1 MRQRTEA
8 GIPCRMHNC
17 IPTQGRVALVQNPP
31 PCVVI
36 VLICDEMLAALRP
49 HCAGK
54 KIFSEEECLA
64 LQLSP
69 ALAAASRASVNVDVP
84 AFGKGSAG
92 IALDTEAGET
102 TAGEGV
108 VDTLTA
114 PMCGAP
120 RGGAAGPRAVK
131 IARCGP
137 QHND

>member
-1 MRQRTEA
+1 MFTASKR
-8 GIPCRMHNC
+8 C
-17 IPTQGRVALVQNPP
+17 
-31 PCVVI
+31 
-36 VLICDEMLAALRP
+36 
-49 HCAGK
+49 
-54 KIFSEEECLA
+54 A

-114 PMCGAP
+114 PTWSSSPPLVSGMPTKPSPPVIAATAVLLGSESGMDCGAAIK
-120 RGGAAGPRAVK
+120 RS
-131 IARCGP
+131 
-137 QHND
+137 